1 MIMINNNWIKLILG
15 VTVTVILDSCGAVK
29 PQVPA
34 HAISKKN
41 KIEAIKKVDNK
52 KPLQNNKDS
61 EYVLK
66 IKTPVK
72 TEGTTYIQTVEAH
85 SKKVPEQDVNTYS
98 KAHSKKVSIQD
109 ENTYAKAPYKNKVV
123 QQGQKGNDNSSSDQ
137 SYSNYIRVKTVY
149 ELATEANPSMFL
161 PHDEFETA
169 DEYKKR
175 VSGQVKLM
183 KEIVQMTS
191 QKMEIKNAQRLQVAK
206 EKELKSKNILE
217 NIMAESSSPIDFTPT
232 DIGRYNPENETFPI
246 ILHNTQY
253 QISVPREEARTFK
266 ANFKSVKIKGLKQLK
281 PKYDVS
287 VKVSKAH
294 IRSRPNGSIVGIA
307 NRGDNFEHV
316 QDEDE
321 WYKINY
327 KGQFGFTHMNNAEL
341 KLVDIADSYEF
352 HDMVAIHPTTGSM
365 FAMTSVDKLVK
376 APLNLASRKL
386 FESGQPDGPKE

>member
-1 MIMINNNWIKLILG
+1 MM
-15 VTVTVILDSCGAVK
+15 VILESCGAVK

-34 HAISKKN
+34 HAVSKK
-41 KIEAIKKVDNK
+41 KIAANAKVDNK
-52 KPLQNNKDS
+52 KSLEKNKDS
-61 EYVLK
+61 EYVLN
-66 IKTPVK
+66 IKTPIK
-72 TEGTTYIQTVEAH
+72 TEGTNYIQTVKAYT
-85 SKKVPEQDVNTYS
+85 KKDMAQDNNTYS
-98 KAHSKKVSIQD
+98 KVPSNSQ
-109 ENTYAKAPYKNKVV
+109 VV
-123 QQGQKGNDNSSSDQ
+123 KDPIRNDNTSSDR

-149 ELATEANPSMFL
+149 ELAMDANPSMFL

-175 VSGQVKLM
+175 VSGQVRLM

-191 QKMEIKNAQRLQVAK
+191 QKMEIKKAQRLQVAK
-206 EKELKSKNILE
+206 EKEQKSKNILE
-217 NIMAESSSPIDFTPT
+217 NMMAESSSSIEFTPT

-266 ANFKSVKIKGLKQLK
+266 TNFKSVKIKGLKQLK
-281 PKYDVS
+281 PQYDVS

-307 NRGDNFEHV
+307 SRGDHFEHV

-341 KLVDIADSYEF
+341 KLIDIADSYEY